1 MLSRT
6 RRNLGRARERERKKE
21 GPAYKA
27 RTRKNNAR
35 AVRFVGMPPRESAR
49 RCVAGRG
56 MVGSLLEERRI
67 ALRCVW
73 VNVCM
78 LCRGTGVWGVFER
91 LYIYIYVWFY
101 CGFCGV
107 NSFLVIKKC
116 DNLRRFFS
124 ETFIVLVA

>member
-1 MLSRT
+1 MPLYAKQDPQKPWES
-6 RRNLGRARERERKKE
+6 ERERKKE

-91 LYIYIYVWFY
+91 LYICMI
-101 CGFCGV
+101 
-107 NSFLVIKKC
+107 L
-116 DNLRRFFS
+116 LRILRCK
-124 ETFIVLVA
+124 